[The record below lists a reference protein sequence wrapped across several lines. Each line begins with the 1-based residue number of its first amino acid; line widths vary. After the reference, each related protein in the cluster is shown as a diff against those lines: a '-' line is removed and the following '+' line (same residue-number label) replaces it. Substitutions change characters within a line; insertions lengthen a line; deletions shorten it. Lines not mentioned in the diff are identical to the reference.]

1 MRKSRV
7 ICAAQLADGLLLKK
21 LKHFKVTLKIFEFSR
36 VSENVES
43 WLVYANKLFWTVQPY
58 FSNDKIKES

>member
-7 ICAAQLADGLLLKK
+7 ICAAQLVDGLLLKK

-43 WLVYANKLFWTVQPY
+43 
-58 FSNDKIKES
+58 